1 MKKKEHKDIET
12 DELLELIRANIL
24 REIAI
29 GEKYGFDVRQHWKDM
44 MEYLDKEEKNEA

>member
-1 MKKKEHKDIET
+1 MKKKDLKDNET

-44 MEYLDKEEKNEA
+44 MEYLDKEEKSEA